1 MPVASVV
8 SFSSLDWGL
17 GASALGAAAII
28 VARWRRIDIPAV
40 SAWLISAGI
49 VLLALAAT
57 GPVWHRPRPGTIAV
71 MVDLSPSTRG
81 ARFRNPDFLRRRL
94 SQLIGDAPFRLIAF
108 AAENRP
114 LNPAGPFDEMPADR
128 TVFSPANADAI
139 VLFSD
144 ARFDL
149 PDQSPPVYVALD
161 EGLENVADGS
171 VRNLEIRGN
180 SLAATIANS
189 GPPRAISF
197 EISLEISPSP
207 GTPGEGWGEGLQAS
221 RIALAHQ
228 KPPSPYPSQGVPG
241 EGTRTGFVGTGT
253 FLVTR
258 PIPGG
263 ASAATVKLNP
273 SDLWPEN
280 DSLTLVIPPV
290 PASERWWIGQNP
302 PGDGWR
308 SFGPEQTPVL
318 KEQYLGPAVIV
329 IDNQPAERFTPAQLD
344 CLVQYVRDLG
354 GSLLIVGGDHALAA
368 GGYAGT
374 ALEQI
379 SPLASWPPTPA
390 MRWLLLADGSGSMAQ
405 EIGGGVSR
413 WQAATGAMVK
423 LLPALP
429 PSDPVQIGQ
438 FSDAVKWW
446 LGPGTVAD
454 AAKAPLPPPGLFPH
468 GPTNLESALTQIA
481 DQADSNLPS
490 ALLLLS
496 DCDAQFDHPDELA
509 NLLSKKHVRSY
520 VLAIAH
526 GSGLET
532 IRRIS
537 ADSGGTVFEESD
549 PRKWERSMRNLLQA
563 ALPPAIEREP
573 ATVVFENGAKS
584 LGKTTVAVWNRSWL
598 KPDAQRWAGTIRR
611 DTEVPMAGYWRV
623 GSGCVTATAFQPEG
637 RQIGALASLIAEK
650 PRDPRFSVQLETG
663 GRLHVTVDAAD
674 AGRFLNDLAITLD
687 LAGDDGKHEA
697 ALEQT
702 APGRYETSV
711 DSSRESRIA
720 TLRIANK
727 TIARFAVAG
736 RYPPEFDAVGNDR
749 AAMGKLAQGSGG
761 TIIWP
766 SDSGRIAFHWPRI
779 EMPAGPWICL
789 VGLILVSAGVVGWR
803 VKRSDAW

>member
-1 MPVASVV
+1 M
-8 SFSSLDWGL
+8 
-17 GASALGAAAII
+17 ALGLAAIA
-28 VARWRRIDIPAV
+28 VARWRRIDVPAV
-40 SAWLISAGI
+40 SAWLMSGGI
-49 VLLALAAT
+49 VLLALAAA

-94 SQLIGDAPFRLIAF
+94 SQLIGNARFRLIAF

-114 LNPAGPFDEMPADR
+114 LDPAGPFAEMPADR
-128 TVFSPANADAI
+128 TVFSPADADAI
-139 VLFSD
+139 ILFSD

-149 PDQSPPVYVALD
+149 PAQSPPVYVALD

-171 VRNLEIRGN
+171 VRNLEVRGN
-180 SLAATIANS
+180 SLAATIANT
-189 GPPRAISF
+189 GPPREASF
-197 EISLEISPSP
+197 PDST
-207 GTPGEGWGEGLQAS
+207 TP
-221 RIALAHQ
+221 I
-228 KPPSPYPSQGVPG
+228 
-241 EGTRTGFVGTGT
+241 GTGT

-258 PIPGG
+258 PIPNG

-273 SDLWPEN
+273 ADLWPEN
-280 DSLTLVIPPV
+280 DSLTLAVSAA
-290 PASERWWIGQNP
+290 PASEKWWIGQNP

-308 SFGPEQTPVL
+308 YFGPERTTVL

-354 GSLLIVGGDHALAA
+354 GALLIVGGDHALAA
-368 GGYAGT
+368 GGYPGT

-446 LGPGTVAD
+446 LGPETAAD
-454 AAKAPLPPPGLFPH
+454 AAKAALPPQGLFPH

-481 DQADSNLPS
+481 EQANANLPS
-490 ALLLLS
+490 SLLLLS
-496 DCDAQFDHPDELA
+496 DCDAQVDHPDELA
-509 NLLSKKHVRSY
+509 NLLSKKRVRLH
-520 VLAIAH
+520 VLAIAR
-526 GSGLET
+526 GSGLEL

-537 ADSGGTVFEESD
+537 AHSGGTVFEEFD
-549 PRKWERSMRNLLQA
+549 PRQWARSMRVLSQA
-563 ALPPAIEREP
+563 ALPPALARRP
-573 ATVVFENGAKS
+573 ANVLFENGAKS

-598 KPDAQRWAGTIRR
+598 KPDAQRWAAALGANA
-611 DTEVPMAGYWRV
+611 EVPMAAYWRV
-623 GSGCVTATAFQPEG
+623 GSGCVAATAFQPDDRETES
-637 RQIGALASLIAEK
+637 LASLIAEK
-650 PRDPRFSVQLETG
+650 PLDPRFSVQLETG
-663 GRLHVTVDAAD
+663 GRLHITVDAAE
-674 AGRFLNDLAITLD
+674 AGRFLNDLAITLE
-687 LAGDDGKHEA
+687 LVGNGPKHEA

-711 DSSRESRIA
+711 DSPRESQIA
-720 TLRIANK
+720 TLRIGNE
-727 TIARFAVAG
+727 TIDRFAVAG
-736 RYPPEFDAVGNDR
+736 RYPPEFDAVGNDH
-749 AAMGKLAQGSGG
+749 AAMAKLAQDSGG
-761 TIIWP
+761 KIIWP
-766 SDSGRIAFHWPRI
+766 SDWGRIDFHWPWI
-779 EMPAGPWICL
+779 ETPAGPWICL
-789 VGLILVSAGVVGWR
+789 IGLIFISAGVVQWR
-803 VKRSDAW
+803 RVFGARLSC

>member
-1 MPVASVV
+1 
-8 SFSSLDWGL
+8 
-17 GASALGAAAII
+17 
-28 VARWRRIDIPAV
+28 
-40 SAWLISAGI
+40 
-49 VLLALAAT
+49 
-57 GPVWHRPRPGTIAV
+57 

-81 ARFRNPDFLRRRL
+81 AHFQNPDFLRRRL
-94 SQLIGDAPFRLIAF
+94 GQLIGDARFRLIAF
-108 AAENRP
+108 AAKNRP
-114 LNPAGPFDEMPADR
+114 LDPAGPFDEMPADR
-128 TVFSPANADAI
+128 TVFSPPNADAI

-144 ARFDL
+144 ARFDV

-171 VRNLEIRGN
+171 VRDLEIRGN
-180 SLAATIANS
+180 TLAAMIANS
-189 GPPRAISF
+189 GPPREASF
-197 EISLEISPSP
+197 PDSTMP
-207 GTPGEGWGEGLQAS
+207 
-221 RIALAHQ
+221 
-228 KPPSPYPSQGVPG
+228 
-241 EGTRTGFVGTGT
+241 VGTGT

-258 PIPGG
+258 PIPDGV
-263 ASAATVKLNP
+263 STVTVKLNP

-280 DSLTLVIPPV
+280 DSLTLAIAPA
-290 PASERWWIGQNP
+290 PASEKWWIGQNP

-308 SFGPEQTPVL
+308 SIAPERTSVL
-318 KEQYLGPAVIV
+318 TEQYLGPAVIV

-368 GGYAGT
+368 GGYPGT
-374 ALEQI
+374 AMEQI
-379 SPLASWPPTPA
+379 SPLASSPPTPA

-405 EIGGGVSR
+405 DIGGGVSR
-413 WQAATGAMVK
+413 WQAATGAIVK

-454 AAKAPLPPPGLFPH
+454 AAKAPLPPRGLLPH
-468 GPTNLESALTQIA
+468 GPTNLESALEQIA
-481 DQADSNLPS
+481 DQAEGKASAAEGKASAADANLPR

-509 NLLSKKHVRSY
+509 SLMSKKHVRLY
-520 VLAIAH
+520 VLAIAR

-537 ADSGGTVFEESD
+537 ADSGGTVAEEFD
-549 PRKWERSMRNLLQA
+549 PQKWARSMRILSKA

-573 ATVVFENGAKS
+573 VTVVFENGAKS

-598 KPDAQRWAGTIRR
+598 KPDAERWAGTIRR
-611 DTEVPMAGYWRV
+611 DSDVPMAGYWRV
-623 GSGCVTATAFQPEG
+623 GSGCVASTAFQPDDHE
-637 RQIGALASLIAEK
+637 IESLASLIAEK

-663 GRLHVTVDAAD
+663 VRLHVTVDAAE
-674 AGRFLNDLAITLD
+674 AGRFLNDLAITLE
-687 LAGDDGKHEA
+687 LAGDDGKHET

-720 TLRIANK
+720 TLRIAGE
-727 TIARFAVAG
+727 TIDRFAVAG
-736 RYPPEFDAVGNDR
+736 RYAPEFDAVGNDH
-749 AAMGKLAQGSGG
+749 AAMEKLAQDSGG
-761 TIIWP
+761 EIIWP
-766 SDSGRIAFHWPRI
+766 SDSSRIDFHWPRI
-779 EMPAGPWICL
+779 ETPAGPWICL
-789 VGLILVSAGVVGWR
+789 IGLILISAGVVHWR
-803 VKRSDAW
+803 VNRSDAW